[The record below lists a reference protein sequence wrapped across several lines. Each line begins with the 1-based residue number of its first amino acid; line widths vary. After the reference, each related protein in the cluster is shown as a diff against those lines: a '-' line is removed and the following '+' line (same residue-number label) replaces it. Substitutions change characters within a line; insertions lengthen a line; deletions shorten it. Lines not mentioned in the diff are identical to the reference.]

1 MRVRAIWSNF
11 LRSQRAYS
19 RACSLA
25 AKGDHE
31 KAVAIFDEVI
41 AAKTGDWGA
50 CIQRALSLSETGEYA
65 MAVESAKKAASLAQW
80 NAVAYLFLGR
90 IHYDHGHY
98 DRALNALERCLEL
111 DASNGLAA
119 AYKGLVF
126 LAMTRMDR
134 ARDTLAAA
142 NIRSMNSSFQGRL
155 IALCEARLAK
165 HTGALSLEECL
176 LRKEQEPADGRGR
189 PRPQRRDQE
198 IGRSRVAYYQC
209 LATLR
214 HPLNH
219 NLREAARHMRAGNRL
234 ADWGASERSWQ
245 EYRRCLELAP
255 NWHTVRSRLADG
267 LLSAGQYTRAI
278 RELKTLHEALPASV
292 DVRSRLGVALYHT
305 GNLAAAFEHLKAV
318 ALEAPHDYWSSY
330 YCGMCAIGLDNQVQ
344 ARYWFARACEVVNP
358 RIADERLAEVFR
370 IAESARGAH
379 VKSQRDTRWSTR
391 LG

>member
-80 NAVAYLFLGR
+80 NAVPYLFLGR

-165 HTGALSLEECL
+165 HTGALSLEECAVVKRL
-176 LRKEQEPADGRGR
+176 WDRVWVLHGFGTPAMRHARAFLKAAARGHRRRCWWGGDLDHAFGR
-189 PRPQRRDQE
+189 PAGWQ
-198 IGRSRVAYYQC
+198 
-209 LATLR
+209 T
-214 HPLNH
+214 
-219 NLREAARHMRAGNRL
+219 NLL
-234 ADWGASERSWQ
+234 
-245 EYRRCLELAP
+245 
-255 NWHTVRSRLADG
+255 
-267 LLSAGQYTRAI
+267 
-278 RELKTLHEALPASV
+278 
-292 DVRSRLGVALYHT
+292 
-305 GNLAAAFEHLKAV
+305 
-318 ALEAPHDYWSSY
+318 
-330 YCGMCAIGLDNQVQ
+330 Q
-344 ARYWFARACEVVNP
+344 A
-358 RIADERLAEVFR
+358 
-370 IAESARGAH
+370 
-379 VKSQRDTRWSTR
+379 
-391 LG
+391 